1 MTPPSLEAQRAEF
14 AARPF
19 LAMPIAGMLCWA
31 LIGVAGAL
39 LPLKIAV
46 WVLFGLTGS
55 IFYVGLLIA
64 RFTGEDLLERRT
76 PKNAF
81 SGAFMSGLLMSLL
94 VFAIA
99 IPFAQQNITS
109 VPLSFGILSGLMW
122 LPLSWIIQHWIGVF
136 HAFSRTVLVMLV
148 WYLWPEHRFVSIPC
162 VIVAIYAI
170 TIWVLWRRPRALQA
184 PTSSA
189 TWSVA

>member
-1 MTPPSLEAQRAEF
+1 MNHPSLEAQRAEF

-39 LPLKIAV
+39 LPLQYAV

-64 RFTGEDLLERRT
+64 RLTGEDLLERHA

-99 IPFAQQNITS
+99 IPFAQQDITS

-122 LPLSWIIQHWIGVF
+122 LPLSWIIQHWIGAF
-136 HAFSRTVLVMLV
+136 HAFSRTALVLMV
-148 WYLWPEHRFVSIPC
+148 WYLWPEYRFVSVPA
-162 VIVAIYAI
+162 VIVVIYAV
-170 TIWVLWRRPRALQA
+170 TIWVLWRRPRSMPSSPQA
-184 PTSSA
+184 TH
-189 TWSVA
+189 WSPA

>member
-1 MTPPSLEAQRAEF
+1 MSHPSLEAQRAEF
-14 AARPF
+14 AGRPF

-39 LPLKIAV
+39 LPLKYAV
-46 WVLFGLTGS
+46 WVLFGVTGS
-55 IFYVGLLIA
+55 IFYVGLLVA

-99 IPFAQQNITS
+99 IPFAQQDITS
-109 VPLSFGILSGLMW
+109 VPLTFGILSGLMW
-122 LPLSWIIQHWIGVF
+122 LPLSWIIRHWVGAF
-136 HAFSRTVLVMLV
+136 HAFSRTALVMV
-148 WYLWPEHRFVSIPC
+148 AWYLWPEQRFVSIPL
-162 VIVAIYAI
+162 VIVTIYAV
-170 TIWVLWRRPRALQA
+170 TIWALWRRPRDHVAA
-184 PTSSA
+184 VSASS
-189 TWSVA
+189 WSHA

>member
-1 MTPPSLEAQRAEF
+1 MSQLSLEAQRAEF
-14 AARPF
+14 ANRPF

-31 LIGVAGAL
+31 LIGVAGAV
-39 LPLKIAV
+39 LPLQYAV
-46 WVLFGLTGS
+46 WSLFVLSGS

-81 SGAFMSGLLMSLL
+81 SGAFLSGLLMSLL

-99 IPFAQQNITS
+99 IPFAQQDITS
-109 VPLSFGILSGLMW
+109 VPLTFGILAGLMW
-122 LPLSWIIQHWIGVF
+122 LPLSWIMQHWIGAF
-136 HAFSRTVLVMLV
+136 HAFSRTALVMIA
-148 WYLWPEHRFVSIPC
+148 WYVWPEDRFVSIPI

-170 TIWVLWRRPRALQA
+170 TIWVLWRRPREITHAGDAPAWSQA
-184 PTSSA
+184 
-189 TWSVA
+189 

>member
-1 MTPPSLEAQRAEF
+1 MTPPSLEAHRAEF

-19 LAMPIAGMLCWA
+19 LAMPIAGMFCWA

-39 LPLKIAV
+39 LPLQCAV

-64 RFTGEDLLERRT
+64 RLTGEDLLERHT

-99 IPFAQQNITS
+99 IPFAQQDITS

-136 HAFSRTVLVMLV
+136 HAFSRTVLILIA

-170 TIWVLWRRPRALQA
+170 TIWVLWRRPRSM
-184 PTSSA
+184 PSSVPPA
-189 TWSVA
+189 TWSPA